1 MSDKNTLSKFEEF
14 FDTTPMSIIIVQDI
28 HKIVYGNTPFFK
40 SSGYSFEDLSE
51 TTLDDLIH
59 EDDKQVIQERIKLLE
74 SGKKPEST
82 MQLRFVRKDGT
93 VALTR
98 IFAYDIIFNGK
109 PSRILAGVN
118 ISAEPL
124 VEQSP
129 EFVNSLLQTLTT
141 YSELGFWVDDI
152 NDHTVFINDRLCDYL
167 GYSLDEIR
175 DRPITDFFHPDSQE
189 LYYQILKDRIEK
201 NQPASSYELVLI
213 NKEGRP
219 NTFRVTGS
227 LLYDRLGT
235 PIGSVGF
242 FTNIEATKKLSL
254 TVSVLNKYALFSKF
268 KDLSS
273 FWENVLHD
281 LSDIYYADGGMIF
294 LDGDI
299 LAEQGEFSKKFNP
312 QEILE
317 DIAKKGENII
327 HCKGN
332 CDHISTKTKSATI
345 SVLHIN
351 QLPAGFILLTSK
363 LENLFYPEDLD
374 LILAFSSQI
383 SLNYEHHF
391 SFLQSEEERE
401 FVSVLL
407 DILSHDFLNANTSV
421 HGYLELLNQFAET
434 ENPEKLKT
442 YIQRSLSVVERSERI
457 LQTVQQLTKIQKERK
472 VRKSV
477 VIKPVLESAIKV
489 QESMFYDK
497 QVDFKVT
504 CGKNLSA
511 IAGDLLQNV
520 FENII
525 NNGIK
530 YTDGKEV
537 KLEIVCTEV
546 EIDQEKKTEIQ
557 FIDHGMGIP
566 DEDKPLFFKR
576 LSRGDHRFQTG
587 SGLGLYMARILVN
600 SYGGSI
606 RFENRIQDDYTQG
619 TVVVI
624 ILPRG

>member
-1 MSDKNTLSKFEEF
+1 MSDKNTLSDFEEF
-14 FDTTPMSIIIVQDI
+14 FDTTPMSIMIVQDI
-28 HKIVYGNTPFFK
+28 QEIVYCNTPFFT
-40 SSGYSFEDLSE
+40 SSGYSIDELADLK
-51 TTLDDLIH
+51 LVNLIH
-59 EDDKQVIQERIKLLE
+59 DDDKSAVLERIKALE
-74 SGKKPEST
+74 KGEKPDPV
-82 MQLRFVRKDGT
+82 MQVRFVRKDGT

-98 IFAYDIIFNGK
+98 IFTYDIVFNGK

-124 VEQSP
+124 IEQSP
-129 EFVNSLLQTLTT
+129 ELVDSLLQTLTT

-167 GYSLDEIR
+167 GYSFEEIR
-175 DRPITDFFHPDSQE
+175 DKPITDFFHPDSQE
-189 LYYQILKDRIEK
+189 LYYQVLKDRIEK

-227 LLYDRLGT
+227 LLFDTFGS

-273 FWENVLHD
+273 FWENVLND

-294 LDGDI
+294 LDGEV
-299 LAEQGEFSKKFNP
+299 LAKQGEFSKKFNP
-312 QEILE
+312 QDILE
-317 DIAKKGENII
+317 DLAKKGENII

-332 CDHISTKTKSATI
+332 CNHISTEVNSATI

-351 QLPAGFILLTSK
+351 QLPAGFILLISK
-363 LENLFYPEDLD
+363 IENQFYPEDLD

-421 HGYLELLNQFAET
+421 HGYLELLNQFVET
-434 ENPEKLKT
+434 ENTEKLKS
-442 YIQRSLSVVERSERI
+442 YIERSLSVVERSERI

-472 VRKSV
+472 VRKT
-477 VIKPVLESAIKV
+477 VIVKPVLENAIKV
-489 QESMFYDK
+489 QKSMFYDK
-497 QVDFKVT
+497 EVNFKVA
-504 CGKNLSA
+504 CSKNLSI

-530 YTDGKEV
+530 YTSSKEAT
-537 KLEIVCTEV
+537 LEIVCEEVAVGEEKNTEIRF
-546 EIDQEKKTEIQ
+546 IDQ
-557 FIDHGMGIP
+557 GMGIP

-600 SYGGSI
+600 SYDGSI
-606 RFENRIQDDYTQG
+606 RFENRIQDDHTKG
-619 TVVVI
+619 TVVVLT
-624 ILPRG
+624 LPRG